1 MRSLKNLKWVILFIF
16 LLLIFLCA
24 VKFYPATNYTYQI
37 RVDLKKLQLTLKEC
51 DTGREIYCFPIAGPA
66 SINYLKPLPKIG
78 EVSKVTF
85 HPYWYPTENIKKRY
99 LNTHG
104 VALPDVVPPNHPLN
118 ALGTVAISFVV
129 DGKEQIVKIHGTNDP
144 KSIGHYVSSGC
155 IRMHNED
162 VEQLAKTICNA
173 RTQVIIFYDELKT
186 N

>member
-1 MRSLKNLKWVILFIF
+1 MRSLKNLKWLILFVF
-16 LLLIFLCA
+16 LVLFFLCA
-24 VKFYPATNYTYQI
+24 VKFYSSNYTFQLL
-37 RVDLKKLQLTLKEC
+37 VDLENLRLTLKEF
-51 DTGREIYCFPIAGPA
+51 DTGKIIFSFSIAGPA

-85 HPYWYPTENIKKRY
+85 HPYWYPTENIKKKY
-99 LNTHG
+99 LKTHG